1 MAEQEQK
8 QSPEVQPQPPQDD
21 QGAGQ
26 QQGQENAQ
34 ENAKDGQE
42 GNPSEAGA
50 GTATAATTAA
60 VAAPWYARA
69 PIWIVILLL
78 LALLAGLGWL
88 IYQKYNAEKLETAR
102 QERDLAAL
110 KAYNNAQEEYLKK
123 LRALLQEDPC
133 AIPALLAQIEPPAG
147 TGLPVLPRDGG
158 VDGKAEDA
166 GLSGTQEKS
175 GQTEQSG
182 QTGQSEQSGQSG
194 QNGKS
199 GRSGEPLQIP
209 RDAAPEAAA
218 PATQAKEPATKMP
231 PKHLEAREPAN
242 VAELLEQNTVLILA
256 LVGKG
261 VSMGTG
267 FFLSPDTIM
276 TNAHVVGNAT
286 EVVYINKFVGTV
298 RAASVL
304 LRVREQG
311 LDFAVLK
318 TREPIPVKPLKLQKD
333 LVQKM
338 ERVSAW
344 GFPSAV
350 MSDDP
355 KFLGLLQGNMQA
367 APEVVYTEGSV
378 NVVLNRKPPL
388 VVHSATVS
396 QGNSGGPLVNA
407 AGDVVGINTMI
418 KLDDQSYRQSSLAI
432 PSTVIAAFLEANKVS
447 FTPAK
452 SQGTGGAK

>member
-8 QSPEVQPQPPQDD
+8 QSPEAQPQPPQDD
-21 QGAGQ
+21 QRASQ
-26 QQGQENAQ
+26 QQGQENA
-34 ENAKDGQE
+34 KDAHE
-42 GNPSEAGA
+42 GNSSEAGA
-50 GTATAATTAA
+50 GTAAAATTAA

-102 QERDLAAL
+102 QERNLATL
-110 KAYNNAQEEYLKK
+110 KAYNDAQEEYLKK

-133 AIPALLAQIEPPAG
+133 AIPARLAQIEPPAG
-147 TGLPVLPRDGG
+147 TGLPVLPGDSG
-158 VDGKAEDA
+158 VDGKDQDA
-166 GLSGTQEKS
+166 GVSGTQEKS
-175 GQTEQSG
+175 GQNG
-182 QTGQSEQSGQSG
+182 QT
-194 QNGKS
+194 

-209 RDAAPEAAA
+209 RDAAPESAA
-218 PATQAKEPATKMP
+218 PAAQAKEPVTKMP
-231 PKHLEAREPAN
+231 PKRLEAREPAN

-318 TREPIPVKPLKLQKD
+318 TREPIPVKPLKLQKE

>member
-8 QSPEVQPQPPQDD
+8 QSPEAQPQPPQDD
-21 QGAGQ
+21 QRASQ
-26 QQGQENAQ
+26 QQGQENA
-34 ENAKDGQE
+34 KDAHE
-42 GNPSEAGA
+42 GNSSEAGA
-50 GTATAATTAA
+50 GTAAAATTAA

-78 LALLAGLGWL
+78 LAILAGLGWL

-102 QERDLAAL
+102 QERNLATL
-110 KAYNNAQEEYLKK
+110 KAYNDAQEEYLKK

-133 AIPALLAQIEPPAG
+133 AIPARLAQIEPPAG
-147 TGLPVLPRDGG
+147 TGLPVLPGDSG
-158 VDGKAEDA
+158 VDGKDQDA
-166 GLSGTQEKS
+166 GVSGTQEKS
-175 GQTEQSG
+175 GQNG

-218 PATQAKEPATKMP
+218 PATQAKEPATNMS
-231 PKHLEAREPAN
+231 PKRLEAREPAN

-267 FFLSPDTIM
+267 FFLAPDTIM

>member
-8 QSPEVQPQPPQDD
+8 QSPEAQPQPPQDD
-21 QGAGQ
+21 QRASQ
-26 QQGQENAQ
+26 QQGQENA
-34 ENAKDGQE
+34 KDAHE
-42 GNPSEAGA
+42 GNSSEAGA
-50 GTATAATTAA
+50 GTAAAATTAA

-102 QERDLAAL
+102 QERNLATL
-110 KAYNNAQEEYLKK
+110 KAYNDAQEEYLKK

-133 AIPALLAQIEPPAG
+133 AIPARLAQIEPPAG
-147 TGLPVLPRDGG
+147 TGLPVLPGDSG
-158 VDGKAEDA
+158 VDGKDQDA
-166 GLSGTQEKS
+166 GVSGTQEKS
-175 GQTEQSG
+175 GQNG
-182 QTGQSEQSGQSG
+182 QT
-194 QNGKS
+194 

-209 RDAAPEAAA
+209 RDAAPESAA
-218 PATQAKEPATKMP
+218 PATQAKVPVTKMP
-231 PKHLEAREPAN
+231 PKRLEAREPAN

-318 TREPIPVKPLKLQKD
+318 TREPIPVKPLKLQKE

>member
-8 QSPEVQPQPPQDD
+8 QNPAPQQPQDA
-21 QGAGQ
+21 QGAS
-26 QQGQENAQ
+26 QQGQENAKESQ
-34 ENAKDGQE
+34 TE
-42 GNPSEAGA
+42 GTSSEAGA
-50 GTATAATTAA
+50 GEGGAAAATTAA

-88 IYQKYNAEKLETAR
+88 IYQKYNAERLETAR
-102 QERDLAAL
+102 KERDLAAL
-110 KAYNNAQEEYLKK
+110 KAYNDAQEEYLRK

-147 TGLPVLPRDGG
+147 TGLPVLPGDGG
-158 VDGKAEDA
+158 ADGKAGDPKA
-166 GLSGTQEKS
+166 GQSGTSSGTQEKS
-175 GQTEQSG
+175 GQSEQSG
-182 QTGQSEQSGQSG
+182 QT
-194 QNGKS
+194 

-209 RDAAPEAAA
+209 RDTVPGAVA
-218 PATQAKEPATKMP
+218 PAAQPREPLAKKAPQR
-231 PKHLEAREPAN
+231 LEAREPAN

-267 FFLSPDTIM
+267 FFLSKDTIM

-318 TREPIPVKPLKLQKD
+318 THEPIPVKPLKLQKD

-447 FTPAK
+447 YTPAK
-452 SQGTGGAK
+452 SQGMGGAR

>member
-8 QSPEVQPQPPQDD
+8 QSPEAQPQPPQDD
-21 QGAGQ
+21 QRASQ
-26 QQGQENAQ
+26 QQGQENA
-34 ENAKDGQE
+34 KDAHE
-42 GNPSEAGA
+42 GNSSEAGA
-50 GTATAATTAA
+50 GTAAAATTAA

-102 QERDLAAL
+102 QERNLATL
-110 KAYNNAQEEYLKK
+110 KAYNDAQEEYLKK

-133 AIPALLAQIEPPAG
+133 AIPARLAQIEPPAG
-147 TGLPVLPRDGG
+147 TGLPVLPGDSG
-158 VDGKAEDA
+158 VDGKDQDA
-166 GLSGTQEKS
+166 GVSGTQEKS

-218 PATQAKEPATKMP
+218 PAAQAKEPVTKMP
-231 PKHLEAREPAN
+231 PKRLEAREPAN

-318 TREPIPVKPLKLQKD
+318 TREPIPVKPLKLQKE

>member
-8 QSPEVQPQPPQDD
+8 QSPEAQPQPPQDD
-21 QGAGQ
+21 QRASQ
-26 QQGQENAQ
+26 QQGQENA
-34 ENAKDGQE
+34 KDAHE
-42 GNPSEAGA
+42 GNSSEAGA
-50 GTATAATTAA
+50 GTAAAATTAA

-88 IYQKYNAEKLETAR
+88 IYQQKYNAEKLETAR
-102 QERDLAAL
+102 QERNLATL
-110 KAYNNAQEEYLKK
+110 KAYNDAQEEYLKK

-133 AIPALLAQIEPPAG
+133 AIPARLAQIEPPAG
-147 TGLPVLPRDGG
+147 TGLPVLPGDSG
-158 VDGKAEDA
+158 VDGKDQDA
-166 GLSGTQEKS
+166 GVSGTQEKS
-175 GQTEQSG
+175 GQNG
-182 QTGQSEQSGQSG
+182 QT
-194 QNGKS
+194 

-209 RDAAPEAAA
+209 RDAAPESAA
-218 PATQAKEPATKMP
+218 PAAQAKEPATNMS
-231 PKHLEAREPAN
+231 PKRLEAREPAN

-318 TREPIPVKPLKLQKD
+318 TREPIPVKPLKLQKE

>member
-8 QSPEVQPQPPQDD
+8 QSPEAQPQPPQDD
-21 QGAGQ
+21 QRASQ
-26 QQGQENAQ
+26 QQGQENA
-34 ENAKDGQE
+34 KDAHE
-42 GNPSEAGA
+42 GNSSEAGA
-50 GTATAATTAA
+50 GTAAAATTAA

-102 QERDLAAL
+102 QERNLATL
-110 KAYNNAQEEYLKK
+110 KAYNDAQEEYLKK

-133 AIPALLAQIEPPAG
+133 AIPARLAQIEPPAG
-147 TGLPVLPRDGG
+147 TGLPVLPGDSG
-158 VDGKAEDA
+158 VDGKDQDA
-166 GLSGTQEKS
+166 GVSGTQEKS
-175 GQTEQSG
+175 GQNG
-182 QTGQSEQSGQSG
+182 QT
-194 QNGKS
+194 

-209 RDAAPEAAA
+209 RDAAPESAA
-218 PATQAKEPATKMP
+218 PATQAKEPVTKMP
-231 PKHLEAREPAN
+231 PKRLDAREPAN

-318 TREPIPVKPLKLQKD
+318 TREPIPVKPLKLQKE

>member
-8 QSPEVQPQPPQDD
+8 QSPEAQPQPPQDD
-21 QGAGQ
+21 QRASQ
-26 QQGQENAQ
+26 QQGQENA
-34 ENAKDGQE
+34 KDAHE
-42 GNPSEAGA
+42 GNSSEAGA
-50 GTATAATTAA
+50 GTAAAATTAA

-102 QERDLAAL
+102 QERNLATL
-110 KAYNNAQEEYLKK
+110 KAYNDAQEEYLKK

-147 TGLPVLPRDGG
+147 TGLPVLPGDGSH
-158 VDGKAEDA
+158 DGKAEDA

-218 PATQAKEPATKMP
+218 PATQAKEPATNMS

>member
-8 QSPEVQPQPPQDD
+8 QSPEAQPQPPQDD
-21 QGAGQ
+21 QRASQ
-26 QQGQENAQ
+26 QQGQENA
-34 ENAKDGQE
+34 KDAHE
-42 GNPSEAGA
+42 GNSSEAGA
-50 GTATAATTAA
+50 GTAAAATTAA
-60 VAAPWYARA
+60 AAAPWYARA

-102 QERDLAAL
+102 QERNLATL
-110 KAYNNAQEEYLKK
+110 KAYNDAQEEYLKK

-133 AIPALLAQIEPPAG
+133 AIPARLAQIEPPAG
-147 TGLPVLPRDGG
+147 TGLPVLPGDSG
-158 VDGKAEDA
+158 VDGKDQDA
-166 GLSGTQEKS
+166 GVSGTQEKS
-175 GQTEQSG
+175 GQNG
-182 QTGQSEQSGQSG
+182 QT
-194 QNGKS
+194 

-209 RDAAPEAAA
+209 RDAAPESAA
-218 PATQAKEPATKMP
+218 PAAQAKEPVTKMP
-231 PKHLEAREPAN
+231 PKRLEAREPAN

-318 TREPIPVKPLKLQKD
+318 TREPIPVKPLKLQKE

>member
-8 QSPEVQPQPPQDD
+8 QSPEAQPQPPQDD
-21 QGAGQ
+21 QRASQ
-26 QQGQENAQ
+26 QQGQENA
-34 ENAKDGQE
+34 KDAHE
-42 GNPSEAGA
+42 GNSSEAGA
-50 GTATAATTAA
+50 GTAAAATTAA

-102 QERDLAAL
+102 QERNLATL
-110 KAYNNAQEEYLKK
+110 KAYNDAQEEYLKK

-133 AIPALLAQIEPPAG
+133 AIPARLAQIEPPAG
-147 TGLPVLPRDGG
+147 TGLPVLPGDSG
-158 VDGKAEDA
+158 VDGKDQDA
-166 GLSGTQEKS
+166 GVSGTQEKS
-175 GQTEQSG
+175 GQNG
-182 QTGQSEQSGQSG
+182 QT
-194 QNGKS
+194 

-209 RDAAPEAAA
+209 RDAAPESAA
-218 PATQAKEPATKMP
+218 PATQAKEPVTKMP
-231 PKHLEAREPAN
+231 PKRLEAREPAN

-318 TREPIPVKPLKLQKD
+318 TREPIPVKPLKLQKE

>member
-8 QSPEVQPQPPQDD
+8 QSPEAQPQPPQDD
-21 QGAGQ
+21 QRASQ
-26 QQGQENAQ
+26 QQGQENA
-34 ENAKDGQE
+34 KDAHE
-42 GNPSEAGA
+42 GNSSEAGA
-50 GTATAATTAA
+50 GTAAAATTAA

-102 QERDLAAL
+102 QERNLATL
-110 KAYNNAQEEYLKK
+110 KAYNDAQEEYLKK

-133 AIPALLAQIEPPAG
+133 AIPARLAQIEPPAG
-147 TGLPVLPRDGG
+147 TGLPVLPGDSG
-158 VDGKAEDA
+158 VDGKDQDA
-166 GLSGTQEKS
+166 GVSGTQEKS
-175 GQTEQSG
+175 GQNG
-182 QTGQSEQSGQSG
+182 QT
-194 QNGKS
+194 

-209 RDAAPEAAA
+209 RDAAPESAA
-218 PATQAKEPATKMP
+218 PATQAKEPVTKMP
-231 PKHLEAREPAN
+231 PKRLEAREPAN
-242 VAELLEQNTVLILA
+242 VADLLEQNTVLILA

>member
-8 QSPEVQPQPPQDD
+8 QNPEAQPQPPQDD
-21 QGAGQ
+21 QRASQ
-26 QQGQENAQ
+26 QQGQENA
-34 ENAKDGQE
+34 KDAHE
-42 GNPSEAGA
+42 GNSSEAGA
-50 GTATAATTAA
+50 GTAAAATTAA

-102 QERDLAAL
+102 QERNLATL
-110 KAYNNAQEEYLKK
+110 KAYNDAQEEYLKK

-133 AIPALLAQIEPPAG
+133 AIPARLAQIEPPAG
-147 TGLPVLPRDGG
+147 TGLPVLPGDSG
-158 VDGKAEDA
+158 VDGKDQDA
-166 GLSGTQEKS
+166 GVSGTQEKS
-175 GQTEQSG
+175 GQNG
-182 QTGQSEQSGQSG
+182 QT
-194 QNGKS
+194 

-218 PATQAKEPATKMP
+218 PAAQAKEPVTKMP
-231 PKHLEAREPAN
+231 PKRLEAREPAN

-318 TREPIPVKPLKLQKD
+318 TREPIPVKPLKLQKE

>member
-8 QSPEVQPQPPQDD
+8 QSPEAQPQPPQDD
-21 QGAGQ
+21 QRASQ
-26 QQGQENAQ
+26 QQGQENA
-34 ENAKDGQE
+34 KDAHE
-42 GNPSEAGA
+42 GNSSEAGA
-50 GTATAATTAA
+50 GTAAAATTAA

-102 QERDLAAL
+102 QERNLATL
-110 KAYNNAQEEYLKK
+110 KAYNDAQEEYLKK
-123 LRALLQEDPC
+123 LRVLLQEDPC
-133 AIPALLAQIEPPAG
+133 AIPARLAQIEPPAG
-147 TGLPVLPRDGG
+147 TGLPVLPGDSG
-158 VDGKAEDA
+158 VDGKDQDA
-166 GLSGTQEKS
+166 GVSGTQEKS
-175 GQTEQSG
+175 GQNG
-182 QTGQSEQSGQSG
+182 QT
-194 QNGKS
+194 

-209 RDAAPEAAA
+209 RDAAPESAA
-218 PATQAKEPATKMP
+218 PAAQAKEPVTKMP
-231 PKHLEAREPAN
+231 PKRLEAREPAN

>member
-1 MAEQEQK
+1 M
-8 QSPEVQPQPPQDD
+8 
-21 QGAGQ
+21 
-26 QQGQENAQ
+26 
-34 ENAKDGQE
+34 
-42 GNPSEAGA
+42 
-50 GTATAATTAA
+50 
-60 VAAPWYARA
+60 
-69 PIWIVILLL
+69 
-78 LALLAGLGWL
+78 
-88 IYQKYNAEKLETAR
+88 
-102 QERDLAAL
+102 
-110 KAYNNAQEEYLKK
+110 
-123 LRALLQEDPC
+123 
-133 AIPALLAQIEPPAG
+133 
-147 TGLPVLPRDGG
+147 
-158 VDGKAEDA
+158 
-166 GLSGTQEKS
+166 SGTQEKS
-175 GQTEQSG
+175 GQNG
-182 QTGQSEQSGQSG
+182 QT
-194 QNGKS
+194 

-209 RDAAPEAAA
+209 RDAAPESAA
-218 PATQAKEPATKMP
+218 PAAQAKEPVTKMP
-231 PKHLEAREPAN
+231 PKRLEAREPAN

-276 TNAHVVGNAT
+276 TNAHVVGNVT

-318 TREPIPVKPLKLQKD
+318 TREPIPVKPLKLQKE

>member
-8 QSPEVQPQPPQDD
+8 QSPEAQPQPPQDD
-21 QGAGQ
+21 QRASQ
-26 QQGQENAQ
+26 QQGQENA
-34 ENAKDGQE
+34 KDAHE
-42 GNPSEAGA
+42 GNSSEAGA
-50 GTATAATTAA
+50 GTAAAATTAA

-102 QERDLAAL
+102 QERNLATL
-110 KAYNNAQEEYLKK
+110 KAYNDAQEEYLKK

-182 QTGQSEQSGQSG
+182 QTGQSEQSGQ
-194 QNGKS
+194 NGKS

-231 PKHLEAREPAN
+231 QKHLEAREPAN

>member
-8 QSPEVQPQPPQDD
+8 QSPEAQPQPPQDD
-21 QGAGQ
+21 QRASQ
-26 QQGQENAQ
+26 QQGQENA
-34 ENAKDGQE
+34 KDAHE
-42 GNPSEAGA
+42 GNSSEAGA
-50 GTATAATTAA
+50 GTAAAATTAA

-88 IYQKYNAEKLETAR
+88 IYQQKYNAEKLETAR
-102 QERDLAAL
+102 QERNLATL
-110 KAYNNAQEEYLKK
+110 KAYNDAQEEYLKK

-133 AIPALLAQIEPPAG
+133 AIPARLAQIEPPAG
-147 TGLPVLPRDGG
+147 TGLPVLPGDSG
-158 VDGKAEDA
+158 VDGKDQDA
-166 GLSGTQEKS
+166 GVSGTQEKS
-175 GQTEQSG
+175 GQNG
-182 QTGQSEQSGQSG
+182 QT
-194 QNGKS
+194 

-209 RDAAPEAAA
+209 RDAAPESAA
-218 PATQAKEPATKMP
+218 PAAQAKEPVTKMP
-231 PKHLEAREPAN
+231 PKRLEAREPAN

-318 TREPIPVKPLKLQKD
+318 TREPIPVKPLKLQKE

>member
-8 QSPEVQPQPPQDD
+8 QSPEAQPQPPQDD
-21 QGAGQ
+21 QRASQ
-26 QQGQENAQ
+26 QQGQENA
-34 ENAKDGQE
+34 KDAHE
-42 GNPSEAGA
+42 GNSSEAGA
-50 GTATAATTAA
+50 GTAAAA

-102 QERDLAAL
+102 QERNLATL
-110 KAYNNAQEEYLKK
+110 KAYNDAQEEYLKK

-133 AIPALLAQIEPPAG
+133 AIPARLAQIEPPAG
-147 TGLPVLPRDGG
+147 TGLPVLPGDSG
-158 VDGKAEDA
+158 VDGKDQDA
-166 GLSGTQEKS
+166 GVSGTQEKS
-175 GQTEQSG
+175 GQNG
-182 QTGQSEQSGQSG
+182 QT
-194 QNGKS
+194 

-209 RDAAPEAAA
+209 RDAAPESAA
-218 PATQAKEPATKMP
+218 PAAQAKEPVTKMP
-231 PKHLEAREPAN
+231 PKRLEAREPAN

-318 TREPIPVKPLKLQKD
+318 TREPIPVKPLKLQKE

>member
-8 QSPEVQPQPPQDD
+8 QSPEVQPQPPQED

-26 QQGQENAQ
+26 QQGQENA
-34 ENAKDGQE
+34 KDGQE
-42 GNPSEAGA
+42 GNSSEAGA

-102 QERDLAAL
+102 QERNLATL
-110 KAYNNAQEEYLKK
+110 KAYNDAQEEYLKK

-133 AIPALLAQIEPPAG
+133 AIPARLAQIEPPAG
-147 TGLPVLPRDGG
+147 TGLPVLPGDSG
-158 VDGKAEDA
+158 VDGKDQDA
-166 GLSGTQEKS
+166 GVSGTQEKS
-175 GQTEQSG
+175 GQNG
-182 QTGQSEQSGQSG
+182 QT
-194 QNGKS
+194 

-209 RDAAPEAAA
+209 RDAAPESAA
-218 PATQAKEPATKMP
+218 PAAQAKEPVTKMP
-231 PKHLEAREPAN
+231 PKRLEAREPAN

-318 TREPIPVKPLKLQKD
+318 TREPIPVKPLKLQKE

>member
-8 QSPEVQPQPPQDD
+8 QSPEAQPQPPQDD
-21 QGAGQ
+21 QRASQ
-26 QQGQENAQ
+26 QQGQENA
-34 ENAKDGQE
+34 KDAHE
-42 GNPSEAGA
+42 GNSSEAGA
-50 GTATAATTAA
+50 GTAAAATTAA

-102 QERDLAAL
+102 QERNLATL
-110 KAYNNAQEEYLKK
+110 KAYNDAQEEYLKK

-133 AIPALLAQIEPPAG
+133 AIPARLAQIEPPAG
-147 TGLPVLPRDGG
+147 TGLPVLPGDSG
-158 VDGKAEDA
+158 VDGKDQDA
-166 GLSGTQEKS
+166 GVSGTQEKS
-175 GQTEQSG
+175 GQNG
-182 QTGQSEQSGQSG
+182 QT
-194 QNGKS
+194 

-209 RDAAPEAAA
+209 RDAAPESAA
-218 PATQAKEPATKMP
+218 PAAQAKEPVTKMP
-231 PKHLEAREPAN
+231 PKRLEAREPAN

-318 TREPIPVKPLKLQKD
+318 TREPIPVKPLKLQKE

-452 SQGTGGAK
+452 SQGTGGAI